1 MEDTR
6 KMEPLEQELTDQ
18 QTQTEQEVD
27 ILLDDGMLSEIIA
40 EDAKPAFDDPDKIY
54 EPAEPM
60 VYCNYSNDYGKDA
73 EEEEIDEAEAIA
85 MQKKKNDKIIIGL
98 MIAASVLCLG
108 IMGILIY
115 WWETFLI

>member
-40 EDAKPAFDDPDKIY
+40 EVWRVM
-54 EPAEPM
+54 EE
-60 VYCNYSNDYGKDA
+60 SGKS
-73 EEEEIDEAEAIA
+73 E
-85 MQKKKNDKIIIGL
+85 
-98 MIAASVLCLG
+98 
-108 IMGILIY
+108 GILFLDEINCVS
-115 WWETFLI
+115 ETLAPVMLQLLQYLLQLYQHFVQLIFCSNFL